1 MIVGTE
7 SGRLLLLESG
17 ELKTE
22 FNVTKSD
29 YAEERFKR
37 LILSSD
43 LSAFFGLI
51 FYLFID
57 SFVPMM

>member
-29 YAEERFKR
+29 YAEERLKNIYFV
-37 LILSSD
+37 LGFVSFI
-43 LSAFFGLI
+43 GLI
-51 FYLFID
+51 FYLFFLTVL
-57 SFVPMM
+57 SL

>member
-29 YAEERFKR
+29 YAEERLKNIYFV
-37 LILSSD
+37 LGFVSFI
-43 LSAFFGLI
+43 GLI
-51 FYLFID
+51 FYLF
-57 SFVPMM
+57 F